1 MRAMRTPLLV
11 LALSFLGAC
20 RATSSAGEAS
30 DRPLLVHSVY
40 FTLKE
45 DTPERR
51 QALIDST
58 RATLAKIPGI
68 VALAV
73 GPRDEG
79 LARGVNDLE
88 FDLALTIVFRD
99 RAAHDLYQPH
109 VKHQEFIAANLPNV
123 ARVRVFDSLSEDD

>member
-1 MRAMRTPLLV
+1 MRTMRSPLLA
-11 LALSFLGAC
+11 LALPLLGAC
-20 RATSSAGEAS
+20 RATSGAGAS

-51 QALIDST
+51 AAMIQST
-58 RATLAKIPGI
+58 RDTLAKIPGI

-73 GPRDEG
+73 GPRDED
-79 LARGVNDLE
+79 LARDVNDLD
-88 FDLALTIVFRD
+88 FDIALTIVFRD

-109 VKHQEFIAANLPNV
+109 KKHQEFIAANLPNV
-123 ARVRVFDSLSEDD
+123 ERVRVFDSLSVDD

>member
-1 MRAMRTPLLV
+1 MRPMRSPLLV
-11 LALSFLGAC
+11 LPLLLLGAC
-20 RATSSAGEAS
+20 RAPASAGDS

-51 QALIDST
+51 QEMIDSSH
-58 RATLAKIPGI
+58 RLLGKVPGI

-73 GPRDEG
+73 GPRDED
-79 LARGVNDLE
+79 LARDVNDLD
-88 FDLALTIVFRD
+88 FDIALTIVFRD

-109 VKHQEFIAANLPNV
+109 KRHQEFISANLPNV
-123 ARVRVFDSLSEDD
+123 ARVRVFDSLSPGR